1 MEKALQGR
9 QKYLKESIFRPLQ
22 GSVNTT
28 PYPQGSRPGL
38 EICRPLRGCVER
50 LNEVLQQSQFFAP
63 TAPSHVEHPVY
74 RRDFLARLMPTVW
87 VNAPPR
93 RRFCYRSAAS
103 SSARPAGAATKK

>member
-22 GSVNTT
+22 GSVKTT

-50 LNEVLQQSQFFAP
+50 SNGVLQQSQFFAP
-63 TAPSHVEHPVY
+63 TVPPLVEHPVY
-74 RRDFLARLMPTVW
+74 GVDFLERLVSGTFLGTGG
-87 VNAPPR
+87 NRGNRREPR
-93 RRFCYRSAAS
+93 T
-103 SSARPAGAATKK
+103 GD

>member
-22 GSVNTT
+22 GSVKTT

-50 LNEVLQQSQFFAP
+50 SNGVLQQSQFFAP
-63 TAPSHVEHPVY
+63 TT
-74 RRDFLARLMPTVW
+74 DC
-87 VNAPPR
+87 
-93 RRFCYRSAAS
+93 CYRTTSTS
-103 SSARPAGAATKK
+103 R

>member
-22 GSVNTT
+22 GSVKTT

-50 LNEVLQQSQFFAP
+50 LNGVLQQSQFFAP
-63 TAPSHVEHPVY
+63 TFGGGGGKSPRSIIEKIPSHAAIGSCT
-74 RRDFLARLMPTVW
+74 L
-87 VNAPPR
+87 R
-93 RRFCYRSAAS
+93 RRSLWQNDSFYIFGDARS
-103 SSARPAGAATKK
+103 